1 MEPSALAFALSKSF
15 PKCAFDSVDHADS
28 CRRRVE
34 RLLALVEK
42 GEPDLVRE
50 FVTVLK
56 KFGYHEIVDL
66 LEPPDI
72 HQKASAYILLCNI
85 LVFFLFLIKYQM

>member
-1 MEPSALAFALSKSF
+1 MISDVEPSALASALSKSF
-15 PKCAFDSVDHADS
+15 PKRAFDSVEHADN

-56 KFGYHEIVDL
+56 KFGYHEIVEL
-66 LEPPDI
+66 LNPPDI
-72 HQKASAYILLCNI
+72 LQKASAYIL
-85 LVFFLFLIKYQM
+85 